1 MISHLHYN
9 TSYKIFLLQ
18 YKYKVIEIKKD
29 LSYLNKNF
37 YRGNRIKH
45 NVLFRIEE
53 IVGGISSHKLD
64 SDIQCLHFLYV
75 WLLFLRIYTVWTSSS
90 FWLPRSIVLFAS
102 WLHSEYQII
111 VFLAWNVKVTVLNAS
126 WAYWEDI
133 LQLLLN
139 LVSMGKK
146 KRIGIHKF
154 SLDFLFN
161 LDIGNILWISRN

>member
-1 MISHLHYN
+1 MVWIRNIYMIIYTLN
-9 TSYKIFLLQ
+9 IVKNVFI
-18 YKYKVIEIKKD
+18 VIGIKED

-37 YRGNRIKH
+37 YRGNRIKN

-146 KRIGIHKF
+146 KK
-154 SLDFLFN
+154 N
-161 LDIGNILWISRN
+161 KIS